1 VDGVDI
7 QAIFAPTASVLT
19 TVLLGLNN
27 NYIPRNRG
35 DWLPSFF
42 MVCEDIFT
50 IFPGLGPGPPSNSQE
65 KPMEHLNVFEL
76 TYWQNKAA
84 AQPFPDQALIDG
96 KPRSAQSGQTFAV
109 INPATGQCLANV
121 AACGDEDVN
130 AAVRSARQVFEAGT
144 WAARSPGER
153 KQVLLRLADLIMDH
167 REELALLDSLNMG
180 KPVMDAYN
188 IDVPG
193 AAGVFRWYAESL
205 DKLYDQIAPSA
216 QNVLATI
223 TREALG
229 VVAAVV
235 PWNFPLD
242 MAAWKL
248 APALAAGNSVILK
261 PAEQSPFSAL
271 RLAELALEAGL
282 PPGVLN
288 VVPGLG
294 EQTGKA
300 LGLHPDVDCLVF
312 TGSTEV
318 GKYFMQYSAQS
329 NLKQVWLECGGK
341 SANLVFADC
350 QDLDL
355 AAEKAAFGI
364 FFNQGEV
371 CSANSRLLVERSIH
385 DEFVERLKVQA
396 ERWQPGDP
404 LDPSSNAGAIVDS
417 RQTARIMK
425 FIEQA
430 ARLGATKVCGGRQS
444 IFNGSD
450 NFIQPTIFTGVSPD
464 MPLFRDEVFGPVLAI
479 TAFDDEAHA
488 LQLANDSVYGL
499 AASLWTDDLNRAH
512 RVARQLRAGTVSVNS
527 VDALDVTVPFGGGKQ
542 SGFGRDLS
550 LHSFDK
556 YTQLKT
562 TWFQL
567 R

>member
-1 VDGVDI
+1 MFER
-7 QAIFAPTASVLT
+7 A
-19 TVLLGLNN
+19 
-27 NYIPRNRG
+27 
-35 DWLPSFF
+35 DW
-42 MVCEDIFT
+42 
-50 IFPGLGPGPPSNSQE
+50 QR
-65 KPMEHLNVFEL
+65 
-76 TYWQNKAA
+76 KAA
-84 AQPFPDQALIDG
+84 ALSFPDLAVIGG
-96 KPRSAQSGQTFAV
+96 KRCAAQSGQTFAAV
-109 INPATGQCLANV
+109 NPATGAHLADV
-121 AACGDEDVN
+121 AACGEADVE
-130 AAVRSARQVFEAGT
+130 AAVRDARQAFDSGVWSG
-144 WAARSPGER
+144 RSPVER
-153 KQVLLRLADLIMDH
+153 KQVLLRLAELILAH

-180 KPVMDAYN
+180 KPVMDAFN

-205 DKLYDQIAPSA
+205 DKLYDQVAPSA
-216 QNVLATI
+216 ANVLATI

-271 RLAELALEAGL
+271 RLAELAQEAGL
-282 PPGVLN
+282 PAGVLN
-288 VVPGLG
+288 VLPGLG
-294 EQTGKA
+294 EQAGKA

-312 TGSTEV
+312 TGSTQV

-350 QDLDL
+350 RDLEL
-355 AAEKAAFGI
+355 AAQKAAFGI

-385 DEFVERLKVQA
+385 DEFVERLKAQA

-404 LDPSSNAGAIVDS
+404 LDPASAAGAMVDG
-417 RQTARIMK
+417 RQTATVLR
-425 FIEQA
+425 FIREA
-430 ARLGATKVCGGRQS
+430 EREGATLVCGGRQLS
-444 IFNGSD
+444 FNGSE
-450 NFIQPTIFTGVSPD
+450 NFIQPTILTGVQPS
-464 MPLFRDEVFGPVLAI
+464 MALFREEVFGPVLAVI
-479 TAFDDEAHA
+479 PFDDEAHA
-488 LQLANDSVYGL
+488 LRLANDSVYGL
-499 AASLWTDDLNRAH
+499 AASLWTDDLHRAH

-567 R
+567 RS

>member
-1 VDGVDI
+1 
-7 QAIFAPTASVLT
+7 
-19 TVLLGLNN
+19 
-27 NYIPRNRG
+27 
-35 DWLPSFF
+35 
-42 MVCEDIFT
+42 
-50 IFPGLGPGPPSNSQE
+50 
-65 KPMEHLNVFEL
+65 VFEL
-76 TYWQNKAA
+76 NDWQQRAA
-84 AQPFPDQALIDG
+84 AQRFATLAMIDG
-96 KPRSAQSGQTFAV
+96 QQVPALSGATFAA
-109 INPATGQCLANV
+109 INPATGETLAQV
-121 AACGDEDVN
+121 AACGEADVDV
-130 AAVRSARQVFEAGT
+130 AVRAARQAFDSGV
-144 WAARSPGER
+144 WSQRSPTER
-153 KQVLLRLADLIMDH
+153 KAVLLRLAELILEN

-193 AAGVFRWYAESL
+193 AAGVFRWYAEAL
-205 DKLYDQIAPSA
+205 DKLYDQVAPSA

-248 APALAAGNSVILK
+248 APALAAGNSVLLK

-271 RLAELALEAGL
+271 RLAELALQAGI
-282 PPGVLN
+282 PAGVLN
-288 VVPGLG
+288 VLPGLG
-294 EQTGKA
+294 EHAGKA
-300 LGLHPDVDCLVF
+300 MGLHPDIDCLAF

-350 QDLDL
+350 DLDL

-371 CSANSRLLVERSIH
+371 CSANSRLLVERSVH
-385 DEFVERLKVQA
+385 DEFVERLVAKAQA
-396 ERWQPGDP
+396 WQPGNP
-404 LDPSSNAGAIVDS
+404 LDPKSATGAIVEA
-417 RQTARIMK
+417 RQTERVMSYIRGA
-425 FIEQA
+425 IEQ
-430 ARLGATKVCGGRQS
+430 GAHLACGGEQLS
-444 IFNGSD
+444 FNGSN
-450 NFIQPTIFTGVSPD
+450 NFIQPTIFTGVTAD
-464 MPLFRDEVFGPVLAI
+464 MRLAQEEVFGPVLAVI
-479 TAFDDEAHA
+479 PFDSEEEAVR
-488 LQLANDSVYGL
+488 LANDSIYGL
-499 AASLWTDDLNRAH
+499 AASLWTDNLHRAH
-512 RVARQLRAGTVSVNS
+512 RVAKQLRAGTVSVNT

>member
-1 VDGVDI
+1 
-7 QAIFAPTASVLT
+7 
-19 TVLLGLNN
+19 
-27 NYIPRNRG
+27 
-35 DWLPSFF
+35 
-42 MVCEDIFT
+42 
-50 IFPGLGPGPPSNSQE
+50 
-65 KPMEHLNVFEL
+65 VFDL
-76 TYWQNKAA
+76 DYWQQRAA
-84 AQPFPDQALIDG
+84 RQTFSDKALIDG
-96 KPRSAQSGQTFAV
+96 RQVAAASGATFDS
-109 INPATGQCLANV
+109 INPATHQLLARV
-121 AACGDEDVN
+121 AACGEVEVEL
-130 AAVRSARQVFEAGT
+130 AVRSARRAFNEGP
-144 WAARSPGER
+144 WARMAPVER
-153 KQVLLRLADLIMDH
+153 KRVMLRLSELVLAH

-193 AAGVFRWYAESL
+193 AAHVFAWYGESL
-205 DKLYDQIAPSA
+205 DKLYDQVAPTASSA
-216 QNVLATI
+216 LAII

-248 APALAAGNSVILK
+248 APALAAGNSVVLK

-288 VVPGLG
+288 VLPGLG
-294 EQTGKA
+294 ESAGKA

-312 TGSTEV
+312 TGSTQV
-318 GKYFMQYSAQS
+318 GKYFMQYAAQS

-341 SANLVFADC
+341 SPSLVFDDC
-350 QDLDL
+350 RDLDL

-371 CSANSRLLVERSIH
+371 CSANSRLYVQNSVK
-385 DEFVERLKVQA
+385 DEFIERLLEKA
-396 ERWQPGDP
+396 KAWMPGDP
-404 LDPSSNAGAIVDS
+404 LNPASPAGAIVDS
-417 RQTARIMK
+417 TQASRVMSA
-425 FIEQA
+425 IERA
-430 ARLGATKVCGGRQS
+430 HEDGARLLTGGRRLS
-444 IFNGSD
+444 FNGSD
-450 NFIQPTIFTGVSPD
+450 NFIEPTIFVDVDHDSH
-464 MPLFRDEVFGPVLAI
+464 LSREEVFGPVLAI
-479 TAFDDEAHA
+479 STFDSEEQAVR
-488 LQLANDSVYGL
+488 LANDSIYGL
-499 AASLWTDDLNRAH
+499 AASVWSDDLNRAH
-512 RVARQLRAGTVSVNS
+512 RVARALKAGTVSVNT
-527 VDALDVTVPFGGGKQ
+527 VDALDVSVPFGGGKQ

>member
-1 VDGVDI
+1 
-7 QAIFAPTASVLT
+7 
-19 TVLLGLNN
+19 
-27 NYIPRNRG
+27 
-35 DWLPSFF
+35 
-42 MVCEDIFT
+42 M
-50 IFPGLGPGPPSNSQE
+50 
-65 KPMEHLNVFEL
+65 FEL
-76 TYWQNKAA
+76 AEWQRQAVALK
-84 AQPFPDQALIDG
+84 FPDQAVING
-96 KPRSAQSGQTFAV
+96 QHCVAQSGQTFAA
-109 INPATGQCLANV
+109 INPATGRLLANV
-121 AACGDEDVN
+121 AACGEADVD
-130 AAVRSARQVFEAGT
+130 AAVCNARQVFEAGT
-144 WAARSPGER
+144 WAQRPPAER
-153 KQVLLRLADLIMDH
+153 KQVLLRLAELLMEH
-167 REELALLDSLNMG
+167 RQELALLDSLNMG

-193 AAGVFRWYAESL
+193 AAGVFRWYAESI
-205 DKLYDQIAPSA
+205 DKLYDQIAPGA
-216 QNVLATI
+216 ANVLATI

-282 PPGVLN
+282 PAGVLN
-288 VVPGLG
+288 VLPGLG

-300 LGLHPDVDCLVF
+300 LGQHADVDCLVF
-312 TGSTEV
+312 TGSTQV

-350 QDLDL
+350 KDLDL

-385 DEFVERLKVQA
+385 DEFVERLKAQA
-396 ERWQPGDP
+396 ERWLPGDP
-404 LDPSSNAGAIVDS
+404 LDPQSRAGAIVDQ
-417 RQTARIMK
+417 RQTASILRAIRGA
-425 FIEQA
+425 EQA
-430 ARLGATKVCGGRQS
+430 GATLVCGGQQRR
-444 IFNGSD
+444 FNGSD
-450 NFIQPTIFTGVSPD
+450 NFIEPTIFTGVSAD
-464 MPLFRDEVFGPVLAI
+464 MPLFREEVFGPVLAVVP
-479 TAFDDEAHA
+479 FDNEDEAVR
-488 LQLANDSVYGL
+488 LANDSVYGL
-499 AASLWTDDLNRAH
+499 AASLWTDDLHRAH
-512 RVARQLRAGTVSVNS
+512 RVARRLRAGTVSVNT

>member
-1 VDGVDI
+1 MLLSLNHSHLRGVWGK
-7 QAIFAPTASVLT
+7 S
-19 TVLLGLNN
+19 
-27 NYIPRNRG
+27 
-35 DWLPSFF
+35 LPSVFIA
-42 MVCEDIFT
+42 CEDIFT
-50 IFPGLGPGPPSNSQE
+50 IFSPRGPERPSIHNNVSGASV
-65 KPMEHLNVFEL
+65 VFEL
-76 TYWQNKAA
+76 AEWQRRAVALK
-84 AQPFPDQALIDG
+84 FPDQAVIDG
-96 KPRSAQSGQTFAV
+96 KHCAAHSGQTFAA

-121 AACGDEDVN
+121 AACGEEDVDV
-130 AAVRSARQVFEAGT
+130 AVRNARQVFEAGT
-144 WAARSPGER
+144 WSQLPPVER
-153 KQVLLRLADLIMDH
+153 KQVLLRLADSLMTH

-193 AAGVFRWYAESL
+193 AAGVFRWYAEAI
-205 DKLYDQIAPSA
+205 DKLYDQVAPSA
-216 QNVLATI
+216 PNVLATI

-288 VVPGLG
+288 VLPGLG

-300 LGLHPDVDCLVF
+300 LGLHADIDCLVF
-312 TGSTEV
+312 TGSTQV

-385 DEFVERLKVQA
+385 DAFVERLKAQA
-396 ERWQPGDP
+396 ERWLPGDP
-404 LDPSSNAGAIVDS
+404 LDPQSSAGAIVDS
-417 RQTARIMK
+417 KQTASIMR
-425 FIEQA
+425 FIRSAEQS
-430 ARLGATKVCGGRQS
+430 GATRVCGGQQRR
-444 IFNGSD
+444 FNGSD
-450 NFIQPTIFTGVSPD
+450 NFIEPTIFTGVTAD
-464 MPLFRDEVFGPVLAI
+464 MPLFREEVFGPVLAVVP
-479 TAFDDEAHA
+479 FDSEEGAVR
-488 LQLANDSVYGL
+488 LANDSVYGL

-512 RVARQLRAGTVSVNS
+512 RVARQLRAGTVSVNT

>member
-1 VDGVDI
+1 
-7 QAIFAPTASVLT
+7 
-19 TVLLGLNN
+19 
-27 NYIPRNRG
+27 
-35 DWLPSFF
+35 
-42 MVCEDIFT
+42 M
-50 IFPGLGPGPPSNSQE
+50 
-65 KPMEHLNVFEL
+65 FEL
-76 TYWQNKAA
+76 AEWQRQAVALK
-84 AQPFPDQALIDG
+84 FPDQAVING
-96 KPRSAQSGQTFAV
+96 QHCVAQSGQTFAA
-109 INPATGQCLANV
+109 INPATGRLLANV
-121 AACGDEDVN
+121 AACGEADVD
-130 AAVRSARQVFEAGT
+130 AAVCNARQVFEAGT
-144 WAARSPGER
+144 WAQRPPAER
-153 KQVLLRLADLIMDH
+153 KQVLLRLADLLIEH

-193 AAGVFRWYAESL
+193 AAGVFRWYAESI
-205 DKLYDQIAPSA
+205 DKLYDQIAPGA
-216 QNVLATI
+216 ANVLATI

-282 PPGVLN
+282 PAGVLN
-288 VVPGLG
+288 VLPGLG

-300 LGLHPDVDCLVF
+300 LGQHADVDCLVF
-312 TGSTEV
+312 TGSTQV

-350 QDLDL
+350 KDLDL

-385 DEFVERLKVQA
+385 DEFVERLKAQA
-396 ERWQPGDP
+396 ERWLPGDP
-404 LDPSSNAGAIVDS
+404 LDPQSRAGAIVDQ
-417 RQTARIMK
+417 RQTASILRAIRSA
-425 FIEQA
+425 EQA
-430 ARLGATKVCGGRQS
+430 GATLVCGGQQRR
-444 IFNGSD
+444 FNGSD
-450 NFIQPTIFTGVSPD
+450 NFIEPTIFTGVSAD
-464 MPLFRDEVFGPVLAI
+464 MPLFREEVFGPVLAVVP
-479 TAFDDEAHA
+479 FDDEDEAVR
-488 LQLANDSVYGL
+488 LANDSVYGL
-499 AASLWTDDLNRAH
+499 AASLWTDDLHRAH
-512 RVARQLRAGTVSVNS
+512 RVARRLLAGTVSVNT

>member
-1 VDGVDI
+1 
-7 QAIFAPTASVLT
+7 
-19 TVLLGLNN
+19 
-27 NYIPRNRG
+27 
-35 DWLPSFF
+35 
-42 MVCEDIFT
+42 M
-50 IFPGLGPGPPSNSQE
+50 
-65 KPMEHLNVFEL
+65 FEL
-76 TYWQNKAA
+76 ADWQKKAA
-84 AQPFPDQALIDG
+84 ALAFPHQALIDG
-96 KPRSAQSGQTFAV
+96 KHCSAQSGQTFAA
-109 INPATGQCLANV
+109 INPATGEHLADV
-121 AACGDEDVN
+121 AACGAADVD
-130 AAVRSARQVFEAGT
+130 AAVRAARHTFEAGT
-144 WAARSPGER
+144 WSGRSPQER
-153 KQVLLRLADLIMDH
+153 KQVLLRLADLLMTH

-205 DKLYDQIAPSA
+205 DKLYDQVAPGA

-248 APALAAGNSVILK
+248 APALAAGNSLILK

-282 PPGVLN
+282 PAGVLN
-288 VVPGLG
+288 VLPGLG
-294 EQTGKA
+294 EQTGTA

-312 TGSTEV
+312 TGSTQV

-371 CSANSRLLVERSIH
+371 CSANSRLLVQRSIH
-385 DEFVERLKVQA
+385 DEFVERLKIQA
-396 ERWQPGDP
+396 EHWLPGDP
-404 LDPSSNAGAIVDS
+404 LDPSSAAGAIVDS
-417 RQTARIMK
+417 RQTTRIMQ

-430 ARLGATKVCGGRQS
+430 GRQGATRVCGGRQS
-444 IFNGSD
+444 MFNGSD
-450 NFIQPTIFTGVSPD
+450 NFIQPTIFTNVSPD
-464 MPLFRDEVFGPVLAI
+464 MALFRDEVFGPVLAVS
-479 TAFDDEAHA
+479 AFDDEAHA

-512 RVARQLRAGTVSVNS
+512 RVARKLRAGTVSVNC
-527 VDALDVTVPFGGGKQ
+527 VDALDVSVPFGGGKQ